1 MNPASFRVVDSSE
14 LLRRVEQFVEN
25 ELYPRAV
32 ETDRSALLPKVN
44 LDGLA
49 DLGLYGM
56 FGPHDV
62 GGLQA
67 DADLAGSLIER
78 IASGCLT
85 TALVWMQHHR
95 LVGALQFSHNEKAA
109 EMLPELCAG
118 AVRSGVIF
126 AGLLPGP
133 SSLVA
138 TPTDDGWTLNG
149 RVPWVSGWGRIDVIN
164 VLARTPSNEVISLI
178 VTANEGD
185 GISIERQELLAL
197 NASGT
202 VTVHFDGVTATHEQ
216 CLFIEPHN
224 PSAALGTTL
233 RLNGSLA
240 LGLIR
245 RCALLMESEA
255 LWTQMNQLRQ
265 DLDRATDATMSD
277 ARAAASYA
285 AVQAASANMVATGSA
300 SMSMSNQ
307 AQRIS
312 REAQALLVF
321 GSRAPIKAALLE
333 RFHRP
338 AL

>member
-1 MNPASFRVVDSSE
+1 MTTAESHAVDISN
-14 LLRRVEQFVEN
+14 LLQQVEGFVEH

-32 ETDRSALLPKVN
+32 ETDRSDLLPKEN

-56 FGPHDV
+56 FGPSHA

-67 DADLAGSLIER
+67 DAELAGLIIER
-78 IASGCLT
+78 VASGCLT

-95 LVGALQFSHNEKAA
+95 LVGALQFSDNNKAA

-118 AVRSGVIF
+118 TVRSGVIF

-133 SSLVA
+133 SSLIA
-138 TPTDDGWTLNG
+138 TPTDAGWTLNG

-164 VLARTPSNEVISLI
+164 VLARTPGDEVISLLI
-178 VTANEGD
+178 NATNSTGMSV
-185 GISIERQELLAL
+185 ERQNLLAL

-202 VTVHFDGVTATHEQ
+202 VTVHFDDVAVQ
-216 CLFIEPHN
+216 RDNCLFIEPHD
-224 PSAALGTTL
+224 PTAALGTTL

-245 RCALLMESEA
+245 RCALLMDSDA
-255 LWTQMNQLRQ
+255 LWTQIDQLRH
-265 DLDRATDATMSD
+265 DLDSATDSSMSD

-300 SMSMSNQ
+300 SMSLSNQ
-307 AQRIS
+307 AQRIA

-321 GSRAPIKAALLE
+321 GSRAPIKTALLE
-333 RFHRP
+333 RFHPR